1 MTDLL
6 TRLASRAVGEGLHV
20 RPRARPAFGGAEATD
35 GDATP
40 DLRRNSARAAAMLRD
55 PRDDTAQAP
64 HRDAAERDAA
74 SEHGDARLEARA
86 DGGAEPASDLA
97 DAPGDARAPHM
108 APAPFEPPPRAVER
122 DAQPPEPAPS
132 AALARTP
139 SSDVL
144 DTEGEAHASA
154 RALVF
159 ASTVHPAARPGPRTP
174 RAAASAVPAMPGAQL
189 ADISTETPY
198 ADDALAESE
207 SAFVPHVRT
216 RAPGSESRAAVR
228 LGAAPQAHATPS
240 HSAPREEP
248 IVHVTIGRVEI
259 RASVPPAPASPRPA
273 PVRPQPLSLNDYLAG
288 RKGGSR

>member
-20 RPRARPAFGGAEATD
+20 RPWARPAFGGAEATD

-55 PRDDTAQAP
+55 PRDDTPQAP
-64 HRDAAERDAA
+64 HRNAAEHGAA
-74 SEHGDARLEARA
+74 SGRGVAVPAR
-86 DGGAEPASDLA
+86 DVA

-108 APAPFEPPPRAVER
+108 APAPFEPLPRVVER
-122 DAQPPEPAPS
+122 DTQAAEPAPS

-139 SSDVL
+139 SIEVL

-154 RALVF
+154 GAPVF
-159 ASTVHPAARPGPRTP
+159 ASTEHPAARRGTRTP
-174 RAAASAVPAMPGAQL
+174 PAAANAVPAMPGAQP
-189 ADISTETPY
+189 ADISTEAPY
-198 ADDALAESE
+198 ADDALAERE
-207 SAFVPHVRT
+207 STFAPHVRT

-240 HSAPREEP
+240 HSALREEP

-273 PVRPQPLSLNDYLAG
+273 PVGPRPLSLNDYLAG

>member
-55 PRDDTAQAP
+55 PRDDTPQAP
-64 HRDAAERDAA
+64 HRDAAEHGAA
-74 SEHGDARLEARA
+74 SERGVAVPAR
-86 DGGAEPASDLA
+86 DVA

-122 DAQPPEPAPS
+122 DMQAAEPAPS

-139 SSDVL
+139 GIEVL
-144 DTEGEAHASA
+144 DTEGEAHATA
-154 RALVF
+154 RAPVF
-159 ASTVHPAARPGPRTP
+159 ASTVHAAARPGPRTP
-174 RAAASAVPAMPGAQL
+174 RAATSAVPAMPGAQL